1 MTSSCSCPHIPG
13 STLRPQLPPSG
24 LPHVTEIISSSTTS
38 VPVLLCPPSTR
49 DPLSPYLDS
58 YRSILTDARGS
69 GPVFLAQSARII
81 LSETKFSTCSC
92 QLSTVGPLPP
102 SHLHIQNPSGKPV
115 QLVLTPQVTS
125 IKSALL
131 PLVVGS
137 VSPSKCYKCLCTS
150 CAESQSSTL
159 STLTCWCPK
168 IISLFYTLLFSTFST
183 QPCALHCR
191 CYQHTF
197 LLREWVY
204 YLEGLN
210 DHFRQIKL
218 LHHWQRTDAITSFSP
233 LHIIKAFLKGL
244 FHF

>member
-1 MTSSCSCPHIPG
+1 MPSYSWFHPDAPTSSHGLLHINWNHFFLYDICTCPLPSIYTRPSQSLPG
-13 STLRPQLPPSG
+13 
-24 LPHVTEIISSSTTS
+24 
-38 VPVLLCPPSTR
+38 LLQEY
-49 DPLSPYLDS
+49 PYWC
-58 YRSILTDARGS
+58 
-69 GPVFLAQSARII
+69 PVFLARSARII
-81 LSETKFSTCSC
+81 LSETKFSTCSY

-102 SHLHIQNPSGKPV
+102 SHLDIQNPSGRPV
-115 QLVLTPQVTS
+115 QLVLTPQVIS

-159 STLTCWCPK
+159 STLTCWHPK
-168 IISLFYTLLFSTFST
+168 IISFTLFSAFST

-191 CYQHTF
+191 CHQHTF

-210 DHFRQIKL
+210 DHFRQIKGL
-218 LHHWQRTDAITSFSP
+218 YHWQMTGAITSFSP
-233 LHIIKAFLKGL
+233 LHIFKAFLKGL